1 MNFFNVVSLFG
12 GLALFLYG
20 MRIMGDGLQK
30 GSSGA
35 LKNAMGKVTNNP
47 VVSFLLGLCVTGVIQ
62 SSTATIVL
70 TSGLVGAGIITLHQ
84 SLGIILGANVGTTV
98 TGQIIRLL
106 DLNSNATAW
115 LELFKPSTLAPL
127 AAIVGILLIMAFK
140 FHNADLIGNTA
151 MGFSIL
157 FTGLL
162 NMTAAVAPLSE
173 SPAFSQLFIALADKP
188 MLGFLA
194 GAVVAFIIQSSSA
207 TVGILQALALTGKLS
222 FSSVYAVI
230 IGIYMGD
237 CITTAIVCSL
247 GSKADAKRTG
257 IVHILFNLCGVAL
270 VAGSVALFHKL
281 GLLDTLWSRPITS
294 GGIANTHTLFKM
306 ACAILL
312 LPFVTLLEK
321 ASRKIV
327 KDDPAPRRDE
337 EPETATLDK
346 TFLDSPALALEG
358 VQLALTKMARM
369 AVDNTKDAMENLLQ
383 PQDGA
388 AETIRQRES
397 SIDRIADQIS
407 DYLVRLSPRVGD
419 DESEKI
425 NYYIKCVTE
434 FERIGDHAINLVES
448 AEELEERGVHF
459 SSGANRELGVIKEA
473 LHQVLDYAFLAYHE
487 QSVDSAFHVEPLEE
501 VIDELVATLRS
512 NHILRLRRG
521 QCNVE
526 SGFVFLDV
534 LGNLERI
541 SDQCSNIGVHTVTA
555 YGHETYSE
563 HDYIRYLH
571 EGHDERYSKEYKSVY
586 EEYFSRLRDAAA
598 PVGAE

>member
-1 MNFFNVVSLFG
+1 MNFFNIVSLFG

-257 IVHILFNLCGVAL
+257 IVHILFNLCGVVL

-369 AVDNTKDAMENLLQ
+369 AVDNTKEAMENLLQ

-459 SSGANRELGVIKEA
+459 SSGANRELLVMKEA
-473 LHQVLDYAFLAYHE
+473 LHQVMDYAFLAYHE
-487 QSVDSAFHVEPLEE
+487 QSIDSALHVEPLEE

-555 YGHETYSE
+555 YGDETYSE

>member
-1 MNFFNVVSLFG
+1 MNFFNIVSLFG

-70 TSGLVGAGIITLHQ
+70 TSGLMGAGIITLHQ

-306 ACAILL
+306 ACAVLL

-473 LHQVLDYAFLAYHE
+473 LHQVMDYAFLAYHE
-487 QSVDSAFHVEPLEE
+487 QSVDSALHVEPLEE

-555 YGHETYSE
+555 YGDETYSE

-571 EGHDERYSKEYKSVY
+571 EGHDERYSKEYNSVY

>member
-140 FHNADLIGNTA
+140 FRNADLIGNTA

-257 IVHILFNLCGVAL
+257 IVHILFNLCGVVL

-306 ACAILL
+306 ACAVLL

-473 LHQVLDYAFLAYHE
+473 LHQVMDYAFLAYHE
-487 QSVDSAFHVEPLEE
+487 QSVDSALHVEPLEE

>member
-1 MNFFNVVSLFG
+1 MNFFNIVSLFG

-306 ACAILL
+306 ACAVLL

-369 AVDNTKDAMENLLQ
+369 AVDNTKEAMENLLQ

-473 LHQVLDYAFLAYHE
+473 LHQVMDYAFLAYHE
-487 QSVDSAFHVEPLEE
+487 QSVDSALHVEPLEE

-555 YGHETYSE
+555 YGDETYSE

>member
-140 FHNADLIGNTA
+140 FRNADLIGNTA

-306 ACAILL
+306 ACAVLL

-358 VQLALTKMARM
+358 V
-369 AVDNTKDAMENLLQ
+369 
-383 PQDGA
+383 
-388 AETIRQRES
+388 
-397 SIDRIADQIS
+397 
-407 DYLVRLSPRVGD
+407 
-419 DESEKI
+419 
-425 NYYIKCVTE
+425 
-434 FERIGDHAINLVES
+434 
-448 AEELEERGVHF
+448 
-459 SSGANRELGVIKEA
+459 
-473 LHQVLDYAFLAYHE
+473 
-487 QSVDSAFHVEPLEE
+487 
-501 VIDELVATLRS
+501 
-512 NHILRLRRG
+512 
-521 QCNVE
+521 
-526 SGFVFLDV
+526 
-534 LGNLERI
+534 
-541 SDQCSNIGVHTVTA
+541 
-555 YGHETYSE
+555 
-563 HDYIRYLH
+563 
-571 EGHDERYSKEYKSVY
+571 
-586 EEYFSRLRDAAA
+586 
-598 PVGAE
+598 

>member
-1 MNFFNVVSLFG
+1 MNFFNIVSLFG

-140 FHNADLIGNTA
+140 FRNADLIGNTA

-306 ACAILL
+306 ACAVLL

-369 AVDNTKDAMENLLQ
+369 AVDNTREAMENLLQ

-448 AEELEERGVHF
+448 AEELKERGVHF

-487 QSVDSAFHVEPLEE
+487 QSVDSALHVEPLEE

-555 YGHETYSE
+555 YGDETYSE

-571 EGHDERYSKEYKSVY
+571 ERHDERYSKEYKSVY

>member
-173 SPAFSQLFIALADKP
+173 SQAFSQLFIALADKP

-369 AVDNTKDAMENLLQ
+369 AVDNTKEAMENLLQ

>member
-1 MNFFNVVSLFG
+1 MNFFNIVSLFG

-281 GLLDTLWSRPITS
+281 GLLDTLWIRPITS

-306 ACAILL
+306 ACAVLL

-369 AVDNTKDAMENLLQ
+369 AVDNTKEAMENLLQ

-473 LHQVLDYAFLAYHE
+473 LHQVMDYAFLAYHE
-487 QSVDSAFHVEPLEE
+487 QSVDSALHVEPLEE

-555 YGHETYSE
+555 YGDETYSE

>member
-257 IVHILFNLCGVAL
+257 IVHILFNLCGVVL

-369 AVDNTKDAMENLLQ
+369 AVDNTKEAMENLLQ

>member
-321 ASRKIV
+321 ASRKII

-369 AVDNTKDAMENLLQ
+369 AVDNTKEAMENLLQ

>member
-257 IVHILFNLCGVAL
+257 IVHILFNLCGVVL

-294 GGIANTHTLFKM
+294 GGIANTHTLFTM

-473 LHQVLDYAFLAYHE
+473 LHQVMDYAFLAYHE
-487 QSVDSAFHVEPLEE
+487 QSVDSALHVEPLEE

>member
-306 ACAILL
+306 ACAVLL

-321 ASRKIV
+321 ASRKII

-369 AVDNTKDAMENLLQ
+369 AVDNTKEAMENLLQ

-473 LHQVLDYAFLAYHE
+473 LHQVMDYAFLAYHE

>member
-194 GAVVAFIIQSSSA
+194 GAAVAFIIQSSSA

-306 ACAILL
+306 ACAVLL

-459 SSGANRELGVIKEA
+459 SSGANRELLVMKEA

-487 QSVDSAFHVEPLEE
+487 QSIDSALHVEPLEE

>member
-1 MNFFNVVSLFG
+1 MNFFNIVSLFG

-321 ASRKIV
+321 ASRKII

-369 AVDNTKDAMENLLQ
+369 AVDNTKEAMENLLQ

-473 LHQVLDYAFLAYHE
+473 LHQVMDYAFLAYHE

>member
-140 FHNADLIGNTA
+140 FRNADLIGNTA

-306 ACAILL
+306 ACAVLL

-473 LHQVLDYAFLAYHE
+473 LHQVMDYAFLAYHE
-487 QSVDSAFHVEPLEE
+487 QSVDSALHVEPLEE

-555 YGHETYSE
+555 YGDETYSE

>member
-1 MNFFNVVSLFG
+1 M
-12 GLALFLYG
+12 
-20 MRIMGDGLQK
+20 
-30 GSSGA
+30 
-35 LKNAMGKVTNNP
+35 
-47 VVSFLLGLCVTGVIQ
+47 
-62 SSTATIVL
+62 
-70 TSGLVGAGIITLHQ
+70 
-84 SLGIILGANVGTTV
+84 GTTV

-306 ACAILL
+306 ACAVLL

-369 AVDNTKDAMENLLQ
+369 AVDNTKEAMENLLQ

-448 AEELEERGVHF
+448 AEELKERGVHF

-487 QSVDSAFHVEPLEE
+487 QSVDSALHVEPLEE

>member
-306 ACAILL
+306 ACAVLL

-369 AVDNTKDAMENLLQ
+369 AVDNTKEAMENLLQ

-448 AEELEERGVHF
+448 AEELKERGVHF

-487 QSVDSAFHVEPLEE
+487 QSVDSALHVEPLEE

-555 YGHETYSE
+555 YGDETYSE

>member
-140 FHNADLIGNTA
+140 FRNADLIGNTA

-257 IVHILFNLCGVAL
+257 IVHILFNLCGVVL

-369 AVDNTKDAMENLLQ
+369 AVDNTKEAMENLLQ

-434 FERIGDHAINLVES
+434 FERIGDHAINLVDS

-459 SSGANRELGVIKEA
+459 SSGANRELLVIKEA
-473 LHQVLDYAFLAYHE
+473 LHQVMDYAFLAYHE
-487 QSVDSAFHVEPLEE
+487 QSVDSALHVEPLEE

-555 YGHETYSE
+555 YGDETYSE

>member
-306 ACAILL
+306 ACAVLL

-459 SSGANRELGVIKEA
+459 SSGANRELGVIREA
-473 LHQVLDYAFLAYHE
+473 LYQVLDYAFLAYHE
-487 QSVDSAFHVEPLEE
+487 QSIDSALHVEPLEE

>member
-369 AVDNTKDAMENLLQ
+369 AVDNTKEAMENLLQ

>member
-257 IVHILFNLCGVAL
+257 IVHILFNLCGVVL

-369 AVDNTKDAMENLLQ
+369 AVDNTKEAMENLLQ

-459 SSGANRELGVIKEA
+459 SSGANRELLVMKEA
-473 LHQVLDYAFLAYHE
+473 LHQVMDYAFLAYHE
-487 QSVDSAFHVEPLEE
+487 QSVDSALHVEPLEE

>member
-140 FHNADLIGNTA
+140 FRNADLIGNTA

-257 IVHILFNLCGVAL
+257 IVHILFNLCGVVL

-369 AVDNTKDAMENLLQ
+369 AVDNTKEAMENLLQ

-459 SSGANRELGVIKEA
+459 SSGANRELLVIKEA
-473 LHQVLDYAFLAYHE
+473 LHQVMDYAFLAYHE
-487 QSVDSAFHVEPLEE
+487 QSVDSALHVEPLEE

-555 YGHETYSE
+555 YGDETYSE

>member
-1 MNFFNVVSLFG
+1 MNFFNIVSLFG

-140 FHNADLIGNTA
+140 FRNADLIGNTA

-194 GAVVAFIIQSSSA
+194 GAAVAFIIQSSSA

-321 ASRKIV
+321 ASRKII

-369 AVDNTKDAMENLLQ
+369 AVDNTKEAMENLLQ

-459 SSGANRELGVIKEA
+459 SSGANRELLVMKEA

-487 QSVDSAFHVEPLEE
+487 QSVDSALHVEPLEE

>member
-1 MNFFNVVSLFG
+1 MNFFNIVSLFG

-306 ACAILL
+306 ACAVLL

-459 SSGANRELGVIKEA
+459 SSGANRELDVMKEA

-487 QSVDSAFHVEPLEE
+487 QSVDSALHVEPLEE
-501 VIDELVATLRS
+501 VIDGLVAALRS

-555 YGHETYSE
+555 CGHETYSE

>member
-194 GAVVAFIIQSSSA
+194 GAAVAFIIQSSSA

-369 AVDNTKDAMENLLQ
+369 AVDNTREAMENLLQ

-448 AEELEERGVHF
+448 AEELKERGVHF

-487 QSVDSAFHVEPLEE
+487 QSVDSALHVEPLEE

>member
-1 MNFFNVVSLFG
+1 MNFFNIVSLFG

-306 ACAILL
+306 ACAVLL

-388 AETIRQRES
+388 AETIQQRES

-473 LHQVLDYAFLAYHE
+473 LHQVMDYAFLAYHE
-487 QSVDSAFHVEPLEE
+487 QSVDSALHVEPLEE

-555 YGHETYSE
+555 YGDETYSE

>member
-1 MNFFNVVSLFG
+1 MNFFNIVSLFG

-140 FHNADLIGNTA
+140 FRNADLIGNTA

-369 AVDNTKDAMENLLQ
+369 AVDNTKEAMENLLQ

-459 SSGANRELGVIKEA
+459 SSGANRELLVMKEA

-487 QSVDSAFHVEPLEE
+487 QSIDSALHVEPLEE

>member
-127 AAIVGILLIMAFK
+127 AAIVGILIIMAFK
-140 FHNADLIGNTA
+140 FRNADLIGNTA

-237 CITTAIVCSL
+237 CITTALVCSL
-247 GSKADAKRTG
+247 GSKAAAKRTG
-257 IVHILFNLCGVAL
+257 IVHILFNLCGVVL

-281 GLLDTLWSRPITS
+281 GLLYTLWSRPITS

-369 AVDNTKDAMENLLQ
+369 AVDNTKEAMENLLQ

-459 SSGANRELGVIKEA
+459 SSGANRELLVIKEA
-473 LHQVLDYAFLAYHE
+473 LHQVMDYAFLAYHE
-487 QSVDSAFHVEPLEE
+487 QSVDSALHVEPLEE

-555 YGHETYSE
+555 YGDETYSE

>member
-194 GAVVAFIIQSSSA
+194 GAAVAFIIQSSSA

-369 AVDNTKDAMENLLQ
+369 AVDNTREAMENLLQ

-473 LHQVLDYAFLAYHE
+473 LHQVLDYAFLAYNE
-487 QSVDSAFHVEPLEE
+487 QSVDSALHVEPLEE

>member
-1 MNFFNVVSLFG
+1 MNFFNIVSLFG

-306 ACAILL
+306 ACAVLL

-473 LHQVLDYAFLAYHE
+473 LHQVMDYAFLAYHE
-487 QSVDSAFHVEPLEE
+487 QSVDSALHVEPLEE

-555 YGHETYSE
+555 YGDETYSE

>member
-140 FHNADLIGNTA
+140 FRNADLIGNTA

-257 IVHILFNLCGVAL
+257 IVHILFNLCGVVL

-369 AVDNTKDAMENLLQ
+369 AVDNTKEAMENLLQ

-459 SSGANRELGVIKEA
+459 SSGANRELLVIKEA
-473 LHQVLDYAFLAYHE
+473 LHQVMDYAFLAYHE
-487 QSVDSAFHVEPLEE
+487 QSVDSALHVEPLEE

-555 YGHETYSE
+555 YGDETYSE

-586 EEYFSRLRDAAA
+586 EEYFSRLMDAAA